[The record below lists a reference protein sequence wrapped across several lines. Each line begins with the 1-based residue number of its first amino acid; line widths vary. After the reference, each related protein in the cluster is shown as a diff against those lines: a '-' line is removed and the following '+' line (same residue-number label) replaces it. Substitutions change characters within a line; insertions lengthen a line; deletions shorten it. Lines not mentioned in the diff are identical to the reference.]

1 MLLIVCGVQVRRTD
15 YMNYHITLF
24 CAMLCCVTRLSM
36 QIFSHNIIGSTVYE
50 MVYMYRN
57 R

>member
-24 CAMLCCVTRLSM
+24 CVVLRHTVVNANFLS
-36 QIFSHNIIGSTVYE
+36 QY
-50 MVYMYRN
+50 YREHSLRN
-57 R
+57 GLYVSQ